1 MPIVRVEML
10 PGRSIAQ
17 KRELARVITEAM
29 RDIAHA
35 EPDET
40 LVLFGEYS
48 IEDWASGGQLQVD
61 RIEGESVAE

>member
-1 MPIVRVEML
+1 MPIVRIEML

-35 EPDET
+35 EPEET
-40 LVLFGEYS
+40 LVLFGEFS
-48 IEDWASGGQLQVD
+48 IEDWASGGRLQVD
-61 RIEGESVAE
+61 RIEGESAPE